1 MKHAPS
7 SAIKAVDLVADVLGL
22 ITTDVFEQRLT
33 AAVAGSVP
41 LRSQSHSESE
51 QDAPNGVNNLRGKN
65 DTSSS

>member
-33 AAVAGSVP
+33 AAVTGSVP
-41 LRSQSHSESE
+41 FRPQSHSEGE
-51 QDAPNGVNNLRGKN
+51 QNAPNGINNLRGKH